1 MKNYLVRV
9 NRASSVGADSISG
22 VLEDIQSGQKDSFH
36 NFNEHQALLSDSIQ
50 IVQLELS
57 YNSSPEE
64 NPGRAI
70 AVSA

>member
-1 MKNYLVRV
+1 MYNYVVRAY
-9 NRASSVGADSISG
+9 RASSVGADSISG
-22 VLEDIQSGQKDSFH
+22 VLEDIRSGQKDAFH
-36 NFNEHQALLSDSIQ
+36 NFNEPQALLSDSIR

-57 YNSSPEE
+57 YNSQPEE